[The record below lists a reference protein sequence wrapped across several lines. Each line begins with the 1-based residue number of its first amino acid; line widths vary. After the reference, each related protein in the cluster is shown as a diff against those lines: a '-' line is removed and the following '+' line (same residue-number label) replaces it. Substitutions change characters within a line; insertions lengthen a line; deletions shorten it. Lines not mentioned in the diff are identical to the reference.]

1 MALWRGL
8 RCCRR
13 AFAWLPVLLIALL
26 LLWSYYAY
34 VYELCLVA
42 YLVVF
47 HILFVLFVW
56 TYWKSVFTL
65 PIQPGKK
72 FHMSYADQERYENEE
87 RPEVQRQILAEIAR
101 KLPVYTRTGNGGIRF
116 CDRCQLIK
124 PDRCHHCSVC
134 AMCVLK
140 MDHHCPWVNNCI
152 GFSNYKFFLLFL
164 AYSLL
169 YCLYIAAT
177 VFKYFLKYWTVSHEI
192 RLLFHL
198 LSVSGALVTLGALLL
213 SGSGGAAFSWEGE
226 LTNGRSKFHILFLLF
241 VAIMF
246 FVSLMFL
253 FGYHCWLVSRNRSTL
268 EAFSAP
274 VFQNGP
280 DKNGFNLGFVKNLQ
294 QVFGEE
300 KKLWLL
306 PIASSQGDGHFFP
319 MRALSEAR
327 NPLLTNEEQWEE
339 DGIDEEPQGA
349 NIPSLGK
356 DFSFEGQKTGTK
368 TQTEHHTDVSLCG
381 IVLSPVLGQHSSAQS
396 LPLPL
401 TVRGGEEAEQDDDA
415 GLDPVFHEHFDSL
428 DHRVPNVW
436 GELGVV
442 HLGSL
447 RLLVALDQDFP
458 DADGSAA
465 VPQALLHGLPCK
477 EQHTHSSTELVL
489 DLSLT
494 DGDRCDTN
502 AQEVKQLLFEVN
514 TGWDVEGSHPSCL
527 HSTASNATSGRD
539 VFNT

>member
-1 MALWRGL
+1 MTLYTAYVDKCRKGPLTAIKENCCILTCLKLTVKATENLQLQQNLPLPLGLTPLRVLGCSIFDTKPKSDMIRFSTCCKIYLFTYKYAIYWMNDKAGAILAGVSLTPVFRLQLFVMVCFLMPGVSMALVVLTLIFPRNIPSSVPTWIHSVCGEEIREHYKASGVGAEGRMIL
-8 RCCRR
+8 RDSQDKLNRTKYKICVYKAPFLEERMVT
-13 AFAWLPVLLIALL
+13 LSNPV
-26 LLWSYYAY
+26 
-34 VYELCLVA
+34 EKVA
-42 YLVVF
+42 YLTIF

-56 TYWKSVFTL
+56 TYWKSIFT
-65 PIQPGKK
+65 PPVQPGKK
-72 FHMSYADQERYENEE
+72 YHMSYADKERYENEE
-87 RPEVQRQILAEIAR
+87 RPEVQRQILSEMAR

-134 AMCVLK
+134 AVCVLK

-177 VFKYFLKYWTVSHEI
+177 VTVFKYFINYWT
-192 RLLFHL
+192 
-198 LSVSGALVTLGALLL
+198 
-213 SGSGGAAFSWEGE
+213 GE
-226 LTNGRSKFHILFLLF
+226 LTNGRSKFHVLFLLF

-319 MRALSEAR
+319 MRALCEAR
-327 NPLLTNEEQWEE
+327 NPLLANEEQWED
-339 DGIDEEPQGA
+339 DGIDEEPHDSGEA
-349 NIPSLGK
+349 SSLAI
-356 DFSFEGQKTGTK
+356 ERET
-368 TQTEHHTDVSLCG
+368 
-381 IVLSPVLGQHSSAQS
+381 
-396 LPLPL
+396 
-401 TVRGGEEAEQDDDA
+401 
-415 GLDPVFHEHFDSL
+415 
-428 DHRVPNVW
+428 
-436 GELGVV
+436 
-442 HLGSL
+442 
-447 RLLVALDQDFP
+447 
-458 DADGSAA
+458 
-465 VPQALLHGLPCK
+465 
-477 EQHTHSSTELVL
+477 
-489 DLSLT
+489 
-494 DGDRCDTN
+494 
-502 AQEVKQLLFEVN
+502 
-514 TGWDVEGSHPSCL
+514 
-527 HSTASNATSGRD
+527 
-539 VFNT
+539 

>member
-1 MALWRGL
+1 
-8 RCCRR
+8 
-13 AFAWLPVLLIALL
+13 
-26 LLWSYYAY
+26 
-34 VYELCLVA
+34 VA

-177 VFKYFLKYWTVSHEI
+177 VFKYFIKYWTVTRHSPVPGRSPEP
-192 RLLFHL
+192 
-198 LSVSGALVTLGALLL
+198 AC
-213 SGSGGAAFSWEGE
+213 GE
-226 LTNGRSKFHILFLLF
+226 LTNARSKFHILFLLF

-268 EAFSAP
+268 
-274 VFQNGP
+274 
-280 DKNGFNLGFVKNLQ
+280 
-294 QVFGEE
+294 
-300 KKLWLL
+300 
-306 PIASSQGDGHFFP
+306 
-319 MRALSEAR
+319 
-327 NPLLTNEEQWEE
+327 
-339 DGIDEEPQGA
+339 
-349 NIPSLGK
+349 
-356 DFSFEGQKTGTK
+356 
-368 TQTEHHTDVSLCG
+368 
-381 IVLSPVLGQHSSAQS
+381 
-396 LPLPL
+396 
-401 TVRGGEEAEQDDDA
+401 
-415 GLDPVFHEHFDSL
+415 
-428 DHRVPNVW
+428 
-436 GELGVV
+436 
-442 HLGSL
+442 
-447 RLLVALDQDFP
+447 
-458 DADGSAA
+458 
-465 VPQALLHGLPCK
+465 
-477 EQHTHSSTELVL
+477 
-489 DLSLT
+489 
-494 DGDRCDTN
+494 
-502 AQEVKQLLFEVN
+502 
-514 TGWDVEGSHPSCL
+514 
-527 HSTASNATSGRD
+527 
-539 VFNT
+539 

>member
-1 MALWRGL
+1 MAVREIQDSLGQPRRRGGMSKT
-8 RCCRR
+8 
-13 AFAWLPVLLIALL
+13 AWLQICLPETLLSLRRTSSSGTGWGWMWIGIVWTPAPPNGASARSLWFWSSATAILAAVSLGLQPLGMTFPGAQSATVTVSNPV
-26 LLWSYYAY
+26 
-34 VYELCLVA
+34 EKVA

-65 PIQPGKK
+65 PIPPGKK
-72 FHMSYADQERYENEE
+72 FHMSYADQERYESEE

-177 VFKYFLKYWTVSHEI
+177 VFKYFIKYWT
-192 RLLFHL
+192 
-198 LSVSGALVTLGALLL
+198 
-213 SGSGGAAFSWEGE
+213 GE

-319 MRALSEAR
+319 MRTLSEAR

-339 DGIDEEPQGA
+339 DGIDEEPQGSGEA
-349 NIPSLGK
+349 SSLAI
-356 DFSFEGQKTGTK
+356 ERET
-368 TQTEHHTDVSLCG
+368 
-381 IVLSPVLGQHSSAQS
+381 
-396 LPLPL
+396 
-401 TVRGGEEAEQDDDA
+401 
-415 GLDPVFHEHFDSL
+415 
-428 DHRVPNVW
+428 
-436 GELGVV
+436 
-442 HLGSL
+442 
-447 RLLVALDQDFP
+447 
-458 DADGSAA
+458 
-465 VPQALLHGLPCK
+465 
-477 EQHTHSSTELVL
+477 
-489 DLSLT
+489 
-494 DGDRCDTN
+494 
-502 AQEVKQLLFEVN
+502 
-514 TGWDVEGSHPSCL
+514 
-527 HSTASNATSGRD
+527 
-539 VFNT
+539 

>member
-34 VYELCLVA
+34 VCELCLVTVTNPVEKVA

-72 FHMSYADQERYENEE
+72 EQEVKTFPSSAVFERLRAARAECSSGALCLQFHMSYADQERYENEE

-177 VFKYFLKYWTVSHEI
+177 VFKYFIKYWT
-192 RLLFHL
+192 
-198 LSVSGALVTLGALLL
+198 
-213 SGSGGAAFSWEGE
+213 GE

-319 MRALSEAR
+319 MRTLSEAR

-339 DGIDEEPQGA
+339 DGIDEEPQGSGEA
-349 NIPSLGK
+349 SSLAI
-356 DFSFEGQKTGTK
+356 ERET
-368 TQTEHHTDVSLCG
+368 
-381 IVLSPVLGQHSSAQS
+381 
-396 LPLPL
+396 
-401 TVRGGEEAEQDDDA
+401 
-415 GLDPVFHEHFDSL
+415 
-428 DHRVPNVW
+428 
-436 GELGVV
+436 
-442 HLGSL
+442 
-447 RLLVALDQDFP
+447 
-458 DADGSAA
+458 
-465 VPQALLHGLPCK
+465 
-477 EQHTHSSTELVL
+477 
-489 DLSLT
+489 
-494 DGDRCDTN
+494 
-502 AQEVKQLLFEVN
+502 
-514 TGWDVEGSHPSCL
+514 
-527 HSTASNATSGRD
+527 
-539 VFNT
+539 